1 MPTTPALGYTP
12 SGGGGGA
19 SAPGPVNPATM
30 YAGAGGVSSDLGTA
44 GAAAL
49 NVKYPP
55 FTPPQAVQQAAAERV
70 ATSPSQNLAATPQG
84 QEILARLQARA
95 QAAGGYTPPRVDTPT
110 VAPVAPV
117 VETPAPAP
125 APTAAPRPT
134 DLKSRLAALK
144 ANPDAV
150 PPSQSLFDNLPQ
162 YTEKEARMFETQQ
175 KNAPRGFGQGETVSE
190 IEVMAAENQAAR
202 TGTKRDQTI
211 ADEMRKRLDRQTEL
225 GITHITK
232 KEAAEG
238 ATLSKQRRG
247 PPGTIGMIP
256 ESGGAKSLATQFPEN
271 YKYDLDR
278 EKHFHGFDKP
288 LTAEEYATRRFTN
301 ELKDKNSAQ
310 TYRVKEGDTVKTIA
324 HDGPDLTVSVV
335 NPATGNK
342 IDYVRI
348 EQSLSGKKFIGQNAN
363 KLNQTTYRKEV
374 YTPEGAGVY
383 DQWTDWSTVF
393 PKNWPKEF
401 KK

>member
-1 MPTTPALGYTP
+1 
-12 SGGGGGA
+12 
-19 SAPGPVNPATM
+19 
-30 YAGAGGVSSDLGTA
+30 
-44 GAAAL
+44 
-49 NVKYPP
+49 
-55 FTPPQAVQQAAAERV
+55 
-70 ATSPSQNLAATPQG
+70 
-84 QEILARLQARA
+84 
-95 QAAGGYTPPRVDTPT
+95 
-110 VAPVAPV
+110 
-117 VETPAPAP
+117 
-125 APTAAPRPT
+125 
-134 DLKSRLAALK
+134 
-144 ANPDAV
+144 
-150 PPSQSLFDNLPQ
+150 
-162 YTEKEARMFETQQ
+162 MFETQQ